1 MTNILQL
8 KIGVGLILLVATF
21 FIYSQVQDHNF
32 INFDDDLYITD
43 NLNVQ
48 AGLNSESFIW
58 SFTTSHPPYWHPVTW
73 LSHMLDYHFYGSN
86 PKGHYLT
93 NLFLHICSVLI
104 VGIVF
109 FRMTGGFWQSSFI
122 AAMFAVHPLN
132 VESIAWLAERKNVL
146 STLFW
151 ILTMWAYVSY
161 AEKPTI
167 KRYGLVFLFFTL
179 GLMSKPMLVTLPF
192 ALLLLDYWP
201 LKRLSLKKEKNNN
214 TTLVK
219 ITSNKSNFFKLIAEK
234 IPLFFLSIGLSI
246 LTVYFQ
252 TINGAVKS
260 LDLIPLQA
268 RLTNSL
274 VSYLEYLG
282 KIAWPSKLSIL
293 YPHPE
298 NALPVWLGIFCGVVL
313 VSITI
318 ISIKLINKAPYLTV
332 GWFWYLGTLLP
343 VIGIVQVGG
352 QAMADRFTYIPQ
364 IGIFMIIAWGIPDLV
379 SKWRHK
385 EKVLAVSV
393 GIITLTLMITTWI
406 QVGHWKNSITIFQHA
421 IKVTGKKYPNLA
433 VAHNHL
439 GMALFAEQRNEEAIM
454 NYKSA
459 IKLNPEHT
467 YAHYNLGIALFAEQ
481 RNEEAI
487 SHYKRAIS
495 LSPNYTFAHYNLG
508 NSLFAVKKYKEAI
521 FHYKMAIKLNPNY
534 TFAHYNLGNALFA
547 IKKNKE
553 AIFHYKMAIK
563 LNPSYTYAHYN
574 LGIVLLHQKE
584 PKEAAQQFKE
594 TIRLRPDLEKAHDYF
609 KMALLQSEKIE

>member
-122 AAMFAVHPLN
+122 AAMFAFHPLN
-132 VESIAWLAERKNVL
+132 VEPIAWLAERKNVL

-219 ITSNKSNFFKLIAEK
+219 IISKKSNFFKLIAEK

-393 GIITLTLMITTWI
+393 VIITLTLMITTWI

-439 GMALFAEQRNEEAIM
+439 GMALFAEQRNEEAI
-454 NYKSA
+454 
-459 IKLNPEHT
+459 
-467 YAHYNLGIALFAEQ
+467 
-481 RNEEAI
+481 

-508 NSLFAVKKYKEAI
+508 NSLFAVKKY
-521 FHYKMAIKLNPNY
+521 
-534 TFAHYNLGNALFA
+534 
-547 IKKNKE
+547 KE

>member
-1 MTNILQL
+1 
-8 KIGVGLILLVATF
+8 
-21 FIYSQVQDHNF
+21 
-32 INFDDDLYITD
+32 
-43 NLNVQ
+43 
-48 AGLNSESFIW
+48 
-58 SFTTSHPPYWHPVTW
+58 
-73 LSHMLDYHFYGSN
+73 
-86 PKGHYLT
+86 
-93 NLFLHICSVLI
+93 
-104 VGIVF
+104 
-109 FRMTGGFWQSSFI
+109 
-122 AAMFAVHPLN
+122 
-132 VESIAWLAERKNVL
+132 
-146 STLFW
+146 
-151 ILTMWAYVSY
+151 
-161 AEKPTI
+161 
-167 KRYGLVFLFFTL
+167 
-179 GLMSKPMLVTLPF
+179 MLVTLPF

-219 ITSNKSNFFKLIAEK
+219 ITSKKSNFFKLIAEK

-521 FHYKMAIKLNPNY
+521 SHYKMAIKLNPNY